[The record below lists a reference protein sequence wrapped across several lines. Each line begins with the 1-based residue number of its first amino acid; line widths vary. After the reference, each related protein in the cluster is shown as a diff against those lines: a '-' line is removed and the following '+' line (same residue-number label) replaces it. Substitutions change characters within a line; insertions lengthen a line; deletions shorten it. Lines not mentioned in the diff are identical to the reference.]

1 MTSLSKILISTSI
14 ITSSLLAQTTMCFK
28 KDVQDLTSIENIK
41 LNGGECKSAY
51 SLNDMKK
58 DGWEVSDIK
67 INNNDYIY
75 ILKKG
80 AVLSWNGSSTDMD
93 ALEEKLLKKMEEKR
107 KEEIKKKKIEATLA
121 IINNGKAYYEKKCQ
135 SCHGINGEEEPGFS
149 VKIKDLTK
157 DQFLEAMDGYRL
169 GSYNKGSAD
178 QMKAYALTSSQ
189 EDTKNVYEYL
199 NSINQKVDTK

>member
-1 MTSLSKILISTSI
+1 
-14 ITSSLLAQTTMCFK
+14 MCFK

-135 SCHGINGEEEPGFS
+135 SCHGINGEEEPGFA

>member
-1 MTSLSKILISTSI
+1 MTNLSKLLIVTSLITSTSV
-14 ITSSLLAQTTMCFK
+14 LAQTTMCFK
-28 KDVQDLTSIENIK
+28 KDVQDLTQLEDIK

-80 AVLSWNGSSTDMD
+80 SAISWNGTSTDTEAM
-93 ALEEKLLKKMEEKR
+93 EERLLKKMEEKR
-107 KEEIKKKKIEATLA
+107 KKEIEQKKLADAKA
-121 IINNGKAYYEKKCQ
+121 IIDTGKAYYEKKCQ
-135 SCHGINGEEEPGFS
+135 SCHGVNGELEPGFS

-157 DQFLEAMDGYRL
+157 DQFLEAMDGYRF
-169 GSYNKGSAD
+169 GSYNRGSGE
-178 QMKAYALTSSQ
+178 QMKAYAMTTTEEES
-189 EDTKNVYEYL
+189 KNIIRYL
-199 NSINQKVDTK
+199 ESINSK